1 MNLKP
6 VFASL
11 CAMSCVAIPMSA
23 SAQDYYARQKIEKL
37 EPAQTSSPA
46 PAPAPSATPTPIPTP
61 EVTYAWREGAW
72 SNWSSECSDEAT
84 RFRNVICV
92 ASTNTVAAPEMCPGT
107 MPETT
112 QTGSKDEHC
121 PPPAPPCDPGIV
133 KSLTGQNLAPEGEQG
148 FNLVSLGRTTD
159 TRTPIWMVRN
169 TTDLSRNGSIRVG
182 QWVMQFVSPPKSD
195 LYFYSGDNGS
205 GRMTIL
211 NENARV
217 LTVQTVGVSSGF
229 YPDCS

>member
-46 PAPAPSATPTPIPTP
+46 PAPAPSATPTPVPTP
-61 EVTYAWREGAW
+61 EITYAWREGEW

-84 RFRNVICV
+84 RFRIE
-92 ASTNTVAAPEMCPGT
+92 A
-107 MPETT
+107 
-112 QTGSKDEHC
+112 
-121 PPPAPPCDPGIV
+121 
-133 KSLTGQNLAPEGEQG
+133 
-148 FNLVSLGRTTD
+148 
-159 TRTPIWMVRN
+159 
-169 TTDLSRNGSIRVG
+169 
-182 QWVMQFVSPPKSD
+182 
-195 LYFYSGDNGS
+195 GDNGS

-217 LTVQTVGVSSGF
+217 LTVQTAGVSSGF